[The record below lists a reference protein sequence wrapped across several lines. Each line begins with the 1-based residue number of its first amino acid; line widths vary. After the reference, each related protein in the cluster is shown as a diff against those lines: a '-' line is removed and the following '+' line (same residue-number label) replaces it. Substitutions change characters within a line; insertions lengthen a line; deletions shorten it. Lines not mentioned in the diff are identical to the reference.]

1 MGGGAALRRM
11 GLLVFLTSGRV
22 PSISFI
28 HSSFLFSALTRHSIL
43 IFDTFK
49 QGSLAAQTEG
59 TLMQKQTLRVLFPHI
74 PPKQTAEEDIEHTKG
89 GLDLLT

>member
-1 MGGGAALRRM
+1 M

-22 PSISFI
+22 PSTSFI
-28 HSSFLFSALTRHSIL
+28 HSSFLFSALTRQHH

-49 QGSLAAQTEG
+49 QGSLAARLEG
-59 TLMQKQTLRVLFPHI
+59 TLMQKQTRRVLFPHI
-74 PPKQTAEEDIEHTKG
+74 PPKQTAEEDTEHTKG